1 MRKMAAIR
9 RSRRQNRSPQAS
21 LRSPT
26 IESWASPTPVQVAPP
41 CSTGHA
47 VPLLSD
53 GSVCTQTS
61 RSWQSRL
68 RVPPTHDDDKMP
80 QLTRAV
86 ADGTFALAVMQ
97 GHGVICVF
105 PALAAVHGCWHLAAM
120 RAGSAHGE
128 ARDGPSDGS
137 SSAR

>member
-21 LRSPT
+21 MRSPT

-97 GHGVICVF
+97 ESWCYLRVPCPRSGARVL
-105 PALAAVHGCWHLAAM
+105 AL
-120 RAGSAHGE
+120 GSN
-128 ARDGPSDGS
+128 ARG
-137 SSAR
+137 